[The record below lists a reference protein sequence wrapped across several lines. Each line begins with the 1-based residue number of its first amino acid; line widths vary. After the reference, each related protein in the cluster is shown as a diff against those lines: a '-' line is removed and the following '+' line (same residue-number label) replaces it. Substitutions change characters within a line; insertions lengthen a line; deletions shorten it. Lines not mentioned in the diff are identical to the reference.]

1 MIDKIHYIFYR
12 LMYSVSL
19 LLILLAFIEKIMK
32 TFGYT
37 LSFINYE
44 PGRLLYMGAVFA
56 IFTSLMLLRQ
66 IRNQLT
72 EKFSKD

>member
-1 MIDKIHYIFYR
+1 
-12 LMYSVSL
+12 MYSLSL
-19 LLILLAFIEKIMK
+19 LLILLALVEKLIR

-37 LSFINYE
+37 LSFVSYD

-56 IFTSLMLLRQ
+56 IFTSLMLIRQ

-72 EKFSKD
+72 KKFAKD

>member
-1 MIDKIHYIFYR
+1 M
-12 LMYSVSL
+12 
-19 LLILLAFIEKIMK
+19 AFIVKILK

-72 EKFSKD
+72 EKISKD

>member
-1 MIDKIHYIFYR
+1 MIEKIHYYFYR
-12 LMYSVSL
+12 VMYSLSL
-19 LLILLAFIEKIMK
+19 LLILLAFIEKLMK

-37 LSFINYE
+37 LSFISYE

-56 IFTSLMLLRQ
+56 IFTSLMLIRQ

-72 EKFSKD
+72 EKFGKN